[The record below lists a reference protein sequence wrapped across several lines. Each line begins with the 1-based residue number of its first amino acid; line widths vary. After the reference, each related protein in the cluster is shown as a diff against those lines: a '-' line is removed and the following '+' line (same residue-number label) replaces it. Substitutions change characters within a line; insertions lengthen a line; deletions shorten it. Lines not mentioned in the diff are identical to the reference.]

1 MTPQQLEICLS
12 LGNVKYGFSSWDKRM
27 GISLSLTPD
36 DHDLTAKQDEWM
48 YRLLYKY
55 RKQLPM
61 TYEKYKDN
69 EFCKYKREF
78 KPQTV

>member
-1 MTPQQLEICLS
+1 MTPQQIEICRR
-12 LGNVKYGFSSWDKRM
+12 LGDVSYLPGSWDKRM
-27 GISLSLTPD
+27 GISLSLMSD

-69 EFCKYKREF
+69 EFCKYKREIQ
-78 KPQTV
+78 PQTV